1 MGDVLGSMNDP
12 DTVVLIDSPPLLI
25 TSEGRVL
32 ADKVHHTVVVVEAG
46 RSTAA
51 HIDAALKLL
60 DDADSTISFVLNKA
74 PASESLPEQGY
85 YNNY

>member
-1 MGDVLGSMNDP
+1 MLRSLDDP
-12 DTVVLIDSPPLLI
+12 DTVVLMDSPPLLI

-51 HIDAALKLL
+51 HIEAALKLL
-60 DDADSTISFVLNKA
+60 DNVESTISFVLNKA
-74 PASESLPEQGY
+74 PSSESLPEDGY
-85 YNNY
+85 YKNY